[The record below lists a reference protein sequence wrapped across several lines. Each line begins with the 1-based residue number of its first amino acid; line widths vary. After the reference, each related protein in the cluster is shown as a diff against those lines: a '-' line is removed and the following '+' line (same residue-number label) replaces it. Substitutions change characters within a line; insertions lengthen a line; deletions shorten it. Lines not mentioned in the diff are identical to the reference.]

1 MLLNDMCINK
11 PITDEQLAIT
21 LAAIKIME
29 LLVELTEDH
38 LKVHMLGL
46 LVPILISLLSDS
58 ANLPK
63 GNKVIK
69 TLHEQTLQKLMRI
82 GPKYPEPFR
91 AVMTSMPDLKRRL
104 EAAVRANQPVAKPK
118 QPTVQAK
125 VAPAKPSITLRMDF
139 SNYK

>member
-1 MLLNDMCINK
+1 MNGMSHDISDNVSLSFFK
-11 PITDEQLAIT
+11 
-21 LAAIKIME
+21 
-29 LLVELTEDH
+29 LTVTICPFFSE
-38 LKVHMLGL
+38 VHMLGL

>member
-1 MLLNDMCINK
+1 MNGMSHDISDNVSLSFFK
-11 PITDEQLAIT
+11 
-21 LAAIKIME
+21 
-29 LLVELTEDH
+29 LTVTICFFFSE
-38 LKVHMLGL
+38 VHMLGL

>member
-1 MLLNDMCINK
+1 MSHDISDNVSLSFFK
-11 PITDEQLAIT
+11 
-21 LAAIKIME
+21 
-29 LLVELTEDH
+29 LTVTICLFFSE
-38 LKVHMLGL
+38 VHMLGL

-91 AVMTSMPDLKRRL
+91 TVMTSMPDLKRRL
-104 EAAVRANQPVAKPK
+104 EAAVRANQPIAKPK

>member
-1 MLLNDMCINK
+1 MSHDISDNVSLSFFKLTVTICLLFS
-11 PITDEQLAIT
+11 E
-21 LAAIKIME
+21 
-29 LLVELTEDH
+29 
-38 LKVHMLGL
+38 VHMLGL